1 MSYLCLCL
9 CLCASENQPLFTG
22 HPKRF
27 ILTIKTS
34 VISSK
39 LDWFKHFFSC
49 NHFLVS
55 KLPFYEIFTRNLS
68 LQHDK
73 MYYVYCEVFFPWNPT
88 QVRIADLFFILV
100 QWCFGPKITIWYYA
114 VKFLILIHSLQKRAR
129 HNRVQFGIKWL
140 QHSTIVPVYHL
151 MLTNDLLEIMLEYY
165 KTGIKRN
172 WELKKWQLALYLM
185 SRQSWK
191 TC

>member
-49 NHFLVS
+49 NRFLVS

-73 MYYVYCEVFFPWNPT
+73 MYYVYCEVFFDWNPT
-88 QVRIADLFFILV
+88 QVRIVDLFFCQAKSILPFE
-100 QWCFGPKITIWYYA
+100 WMMR
-114 VKFLILIHSLQKRAR
+114 VKYNWR
-129 HNRVQFGIKWL
+129 
-140 QHSTIVPVYHL
+140 YHFFDEDWFYSVTL
-151 MLTNDLLEIMLEYY
+151 NKHFANDLQTHSESETCPC
-165 KTGIKRN
+165 KNIKF
-172 WELKKWQLALYLM
+172 M
-185 SRQSWK
+185 
-191 TC
+191 C